1 MRIQKE
7 SVRSLDKLDRKILQI
22 LQADGRISM
31 KDLSEQVG
39 LSITPAIERVKRMER
54 DGVITGYHAR
64 IDPPS
69 LGAKLLVFVEITLNQ
84 KSGPVFEQ
92 FRREVLRIPEVQE
105 CHLVS
110 GDFDYLIKA
119 RIHEMAEYRKLLG
132 DMLLSLPGA
141 AQSKSY
147 VVMEEIKETLILST
161 EVVQGAAGGGQWSNI
176 REAAM
181 ISFDTLDYAKRL
193 ESGGVP
199 PAQAAAHASALASIL
214 VPHAVSQT
222 DLAAFEERLKVFVQD
237 QIAAL
242 RVEITEQKAEI
253 LKWVFASAIGQ
264 TTLILLAI
272 RYIPH

>member
-7 SVRSLDKLDRKILQI
+7 SVRSLDKLDRKILRI
-22 LQADGRISM
+22 LQEDGRISM

-64 IDPPS
+64 IDPPA
-69 LGAKLLVFVEITLNQ
+69 LGAKLLVFVEITLHQ
-84 KSGPVFEQ
+84 KSASVFEQ

-132 DMLLSLPGA
+132 DMLLQLPGA

-147 VVMEEIKETLILST
+147 VVMEEIKETLVLST
-161 EVVQGAAGGGQWSNI
+161 E
-176 REAAM
+176 
-181 ISFDTLDYAKRL
+181 LPL
-193 ESGGVP
+193 
-199 PAQAAAHASALASIL
+199 
-214 VPHAVSQT
+214 
-222 DLAAFEERLKVFVQD
+222 
-237 QIAAL
+237 
-242 RVEITEQKAEI
+242 
-253 LKWVFASAIGQ
+253 
-264 TTLILLAI
+264 
-272 RYIPH
+272 